1 MTCQYVGHFGYS
13 TFTHYCHVIT
23 GTKMDSGG
31 GDPGKEAGVL
41 GNSSGGQKR
50 IFCFT
55 LGHSG
60 SLSLGH
66 SRSVRLGRSR
76 SVKVS

>member
-1 MTCQYVGHFGYS
+1 M
-13 TFTHYCHVIT
+13 II
-23 GTKMDSGG
+23 GTKMGSGG
-31 GDPGKEAGVL
+31 GDPGKGAGVL

-50 IFCFT
+50 IYCFT
-55 LGHSG
+55 LGRSG
-60 SLSLGH
+60 SLGLGH